1 MNNEAEKPIQGAAD
15 WLDELL
21 LGARSA
27 PVADEGFTARVMQQ
41 LPPRLTPAQLQE
53 AVARSGRQSRRFEL
67 FTWVGAVVGSAVAFG
82 AGNWL
87 NADELNTAIAAMLE
101 LRPVSSQFLAPW
113 LATIGSAALL
123 AWVLQ
128 KS

>member
-1 MNNEAEKPIQGAAD
+1 MNHDAEKSSPDATD

-21 LGARSA
+21 LGARLA

-41 LPPRLTPAQLQE
+41 LPTRLTPAQLQE
-53 AVARSGRQSRRFEL
+53 AVARSGRQNRRFEL
-67 FTWVGAVVGSAVAFG
+67 FTWVGAIVGSAVAFG

-87 NADELNTAIAAMLE
+87 NADGLNAAIVAMLE
-101 LRPVSSQFLAPW
+101 LRPVNSQLLAPW

>member
-1 MNNEAEKPIQGAAD
+1 MNNEAEKSSQDAAD

-21 LGARSA
+21 LSARSA

-41 LPPRLTPAQLQE
+41 LPTRLTPAQLQE
-53 AVARSGRQSRRFEL
+53 AVTRSQRQNRRREL
-67 FTWVGAVVGSAVAFG
+67 FTWVGAIVGSAVAFG
-82 AGNWL
+82 TGNWL
-87 NADELNTAIAAMLE
+87 NADELNAAIAAMLE

-123 AWVLQ
+123 GWVLQ

>member
-1 MNNEAEKPIQGAAD
+1 MNNEAEKSSQDAAD

-21 LGARSA
+21 LSARSA
-27 PVADEGFTARVMQQ
+27 PVADEGFTARVMQE

-53 AVARSGRQSRRFEL
+53 AVTRSQRQNRRLEL
-67 FTWVGAVVGSAVAFG
+67 FTWVGAIVGSAVAFG

-123 AWVLQ
+123 GWVLQ

>member
-1 MNNEAEKPIQGAAD
+1 MNNEAEKSSQDAAD

-21 LGARSA
+21 LGAPSA
-27 PVADEGFTARVMQQ
+27 PVADEGFTARVMKQ
-41 LPPRLTPAQLQE
+41 LPTRLTPAQLQE
-53 AVARSGRQSRRFEL
+53 AVTRSGRQSRRFEM

-123 AWVLQ
+123 GWVLQ

>member
-1 MNNEAEKPIQGAAD
+1 MNNEAEKSSQDAAD

-21 LGARSA
+21 LSARSA

-41 LPPRLTPAQLQE
+41 LPTRLTPAQLQE
-53 AVARSGRQSRRFEL
+53 AVTRSQRQNRRLEL
-67 FTWVGAVVGSAVAFG
+67 FTWVGAIVGSAVAFG
-82 AGNWL
+82 TGNWL
-87 NADELNTAIAAMLE
+87 NADELNAAIAAMLE
-101 LRPVSSQFLAPW
+101 LRPVSRQFLAPW

-123 AWVLQ
+123 GWVLQ